1 MSLTFIGEQTMKV
14 FISGALLLMSA
25 CLANAQQAPQAA
37 PNAQA
42 IGQGD
47 SVKLIAFKKKLTDGI
62 DMRIG
67 KLEELEECIQAAPDT
82 KAIKACR
89 EKQVAEAANSKN

>member
-1 MSLTFIGEQTMKV
+1 MKV
-14 FISGALLLMSA
+14 PISYVLLLMA
-25 CLANAQQAPQAA
+25 AGMANAQQVPQGVA
-37 PNAQA
+37 NGQA
-42 IGQGD
+42 MGKAMAQGD
-47 SVKLIAFKKKLTDGI
+47 SATLAAFKKKLTDGI

-89 EKQVAEAANSKN
+89 EKQAADAADSKN

>member
-1 MSLTFIGEQTMKV
+1 MKV
-14 FISGALLLMSA
+14 PIFFVLLLMA
-25 CLANAQQAPQAA
+25 AGVANAQQVPQGAA
-37 PNAQA
+37 NGKAVGQVM
-42 IGQGD
+42 GQGD
-47 SVKLIAFKKKLTDGI
+47 SAKLAVFKKKLTDGI

-89 EKQVAEAANSKN
+89 EKQAADAADSKN